1 MGAGVA
7 AGGKFWPMAGLSA
20 VAVAILLRADARGWL
35 GWGAGRLSG
44 RERLRGYAVAAVAAF
59 LVIVYVW
66 LTGGK
71 DSPLLSA
78 LYLPVVL
85 AVFCYGMGVGLT
97 TSLAM
102 SAVYL
107 ADSLWRPMPGSLPL
121 RDEIGVA
128 LSFPFAAVFIGLL
141 GRGIEERCR
150 VLDNRTLE
158 MSTLLDMSQM
168 INSAYDLDMTLDL
181 ILLSVQKMSGCEI
194 CAVYLK
200 SGDDALELRAD
211 TTPTGY
217 PPLLPALRLVEARH
231 GNWSLDARAVMP
243 DAQAVMPEDLAATC
257 YVPVLDAGGETLS
270 PLLRID
276 RRAQSLACLPLT
288 SLEGLLGMVYVGSDQ
303 PWGLTPDRI
312 APLEELATRAAFPLQ
327 RVLLQ
332 RDFQSLA
339 YTDALTGLDNRR
351 QFQQTLAEEAAR
363 ADRYGRKLSLLML
376 DIDHFKSF
384 NDTLG
389 HPAGDALLAQLA
401 IVLRNALRTVDR
413 PARYGGEEFVVLCP
427 ETGREEAHLIAERV
441 RRTVSETQFV
451 LGAGAE
457 AARVT
462 VSIGWATY
470 PADARSAGDLVQK
483 ADESLYAAKASGRN
497 AVRGYGDGLPF
508 PAIVHGHRHGKA
520 EGGSAPLHRPKKPS
534 KKLTRAH

>member
-7 AGGKFWPMAGLSA
+7 AGGKFWPMAGLAA
-20 VAVAILLRADARGWL
+20 VAVTLLRRAEARGWL
-35 GWGAGRLSG
+35 VWGAGQLSG
-44 RERLRGYAVAAVAAF
+44 RERLRGYGVAVVAAS
-59 LVIVYVW
+59 LVIIYVW

-71 DSPLLSA
+71 DSPLLAA

-85 AVFCYGMGVGLT
+85 AVFCYGIGVGLT

-107 ADSLWRPMPGSLPL
+107 ADALWRSAPGSLLL

-150 VLDNRTLE
+150 VLDDRTHE

-181 ILLSVQKMSGCEI
+181 ILLNVQKMSGCEI

-200 SGDDALELRAD
+200 SADDDALQLRAD
-211 TTPTGY
+211 ITPTNY
-217 PPLLPALRLVEARH
+217 PSLLPTLPLVDVRH
-231 GNWSLDARAVMP
+231 GDWSLETRAVMP
-243 DAQAVMPEDLAATC
+243 GDLAVTC
-257 YVPVLDAGGETLS
+257 YVPVLEASDETLS
-270 PLLRID
+270 SLLQID
-276 RRAQSLACLPLT
+276 RRAQSLACFPLT

-312 APLEELATRAAFPLQ
+312 APLEQLATRAAFPLQ

-332 RDFQSLA
+332 QGFQSLA
-339 YTDALTGLDNRR
+339 YTDTLTGLDNRR

-363 ADRYGRKLSLLML
+363 AERYGRKLSLLML
-376 DIDHFKSF
+376 DIDRFKSF

-401 IVLRNALRTVDR
+401 VVLRNALRTVDR
-413 PARYGGEEFVVLCP
+413 PARYGGEEFSVLCP
-427 ETGREEAHLIAERV
+427 ETGQEEAHLIAERI
-441 RRTVSETQFV
+441 RRTVAETPFL
-451 LGAGAE
+451 LGERAE
-457 AARVT
+457 AASVT
-462 VSIGWATY
+462 VSIGYATY
-470 PADARSAGDLVQK
+470 PADARATADLIQK
-483 ADESLYAAKASGRN
+483 ADQALYAAKAGGRN
-497 AVRGYGDGLPF
+497 AVRGHDESVLPSAAA
-508 PAIVHGHRHGKA
+508 PARSKA
-520 EGGSAPLHRPKKPS
+520 DSGTMPLHRPKKPS
-534 KKLTRAH
+534 KKLTSAR